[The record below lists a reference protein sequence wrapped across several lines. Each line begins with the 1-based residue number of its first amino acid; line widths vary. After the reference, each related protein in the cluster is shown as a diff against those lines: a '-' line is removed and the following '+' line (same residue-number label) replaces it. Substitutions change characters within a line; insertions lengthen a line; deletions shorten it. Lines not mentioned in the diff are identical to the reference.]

1 MDFSRIA
8 ATFVSLAGHYLYYLT
23 NTLIKVWND
32 DLPRASAFC
41 NDLFPYQMSCPQT
54 SHDMI
59 SIQTEIQR
67 SSSVLRGFAKEIN
80 VRAVDICGFLFVN
93 K

>member
-1 MDFSRIA
+1 MDFSRIV
-8 ATFVSLAGHYLYYLT
+8 ATFVSLAGHDVALT
-23 NTLIKVWND
+23 ILIKVWYD
-32 DLPRASAFC
+32 DLPRTSAFC

>member
-1 MDFSRIA
+1 MDFSRIV
-8 ATFVSLAGHYLYYLT
+8 ATFVSLADHYIALII
-23 NTLIKVWND
+23 LIKVWND